1 MNFIERLMTMVGI
14 VNDSEYDSKLIA
26 LREALESGRR
36 YKRIEKYDLAMDSF
50 KKAYTLSDVMD
61 NQSVNTVIL
70 LHQADILTK
79 QSKWDEAESL
89 LTSLREKVAMDE
101 RQVAHVLSS
110 LGTLEQEQGN
120 WEQARTYYEEART
133 LAQTS
138 GSKGAEGRA
147 AGHLADTYMRDGNAS
162 YSVHLLRDAVL
173 KLDATG
179 DIELNNYFVGRLG
192 EALIATGQE
201 HEGRQLLG
209 RALRIAEHMKNYRYE
224 RLWRMSLAQQAMATN
239 NYKQAKRQFSLA
251 LAHFDEE
258 STTTDYIVLLCHIS
272 KACIRLGEYEDA
284 LGYARKAVEI
294 SNDKDENS
302 QHAIQAQGTLGVALR
317 TLNQYEEA
325 LPHLQVAIDNFENEW
340 QITDADYSL
349 VDLLRNLATVQT
361 ETNNVESALKTYER
375 AIELAEK
382 DDNKVALAGTYR
394 DVGIVHAHAGNYA
407 KATQI
412 WSIALRLFEEV
423 NDHAMVAHLH
433 SDIANIRRQNGELKW
448 AMKDYEQALT
458 VLNAID
464 DIETRGVVLANA
476 ATAYVDQGD
485 IQTAESFFHEA
496 IKIAEQLNDRHAI
509 ATRRGNYGWF
519 LMTTGRPEKALET
532 ITFSRTQ
539 CKELNMP
546 LHYAVQTDNIGL
558 IHAEKGQ
565 YEKAVEFHQEAIEHL
580 ETINDAL
587 WIATSRGNLAH
598 SLVSLEQLD
607 EAEALF
613 QQALDFAKDQAHKE
627 VMINALRGLARIA
640 MKRDDY
646 EEAAKNIIPALEH
659 ARKMGLR
666 RPLADSLMI
675 ASEYHMATNQHDN
688 AQSNWEEACKIYQI
702 LGHASAKS
710 TPLWLTNE

>member
-14 VNDSEYDSKLIA
+14 VNDPEYDSKLIE
-26 LREALESGRR
+26 LRDALENGRR
-36 YKRIEKYDLAMDSF
+36 YKRVEKYDLAMDAF
-50 KKAYTLSDVMD
+50 EKAYALSDVMD

-79 QSKWDEAESL
+79 QAKWDKAESL
-89 LTSLREKVAMDE
+89 LTTLREKVAMDE

-120 WEQARTYYEEART
+120 WEQARAYYEEARS

-138 GSKGAEGRA
+138 GSTGAEGRA

-162 YSVHLLRDAVL
+162 YSVHLLQDAVL
-173 KLDATG
+173 KLDSTG

-224 RLWRMSLAQQAMATN
+224 RLWRMSLAQQSMAMN

-251 LAHFDEE
+251 LAHFDEA
-258 STTTDYIVLLCHIS
+258 SATDDYIRLLCHLS
-272 KACIRLGEYEDA
+272 KACIRLGEYDDA
-284 LGYARKAVEI
+284 LGHAHKALDI
-294 SNDKDENS
+294 SNNTDKNS
-302 QHAIQAQGTLGVALR
+302 QQALQAQGTVGVALR
-317 TLNQYEEA
+317 TLGQFEEA
-325 LPHLQVAIDNFENEW
+325 LPHLQTAIDHFDNDW
-340 QITDADYSL
+340 QITEADYNL

-382 DDNKVALAGTYR
+382 ADNKVAMAGTYR
-394 DVGIVHAHAGNYA
+394 DVGIVHAQAGSYN

-412 WSIALRLFEEV
+412 WTIALRLFEEV
-423 NDHAMVAHLH
+423 SDHAMVAHLH
-433 SDIANIRRQNGELKW
+433 SDIANVRRQSGELKW

-458 VLNAID
+458 VLNSIE
-464 DIETRGVVLANA
+464 DIETRGIVLANA

-496 IKIAEQLNDRHAI
+496 IKIAEQLNDRFAI

-532 ITFSRTQ
+532 ITLSRNQ
-539 CKELNMP
+539 CKELEMP

-565 YEKAVEFHQEAIEHL
+565 YEKAVEYHREAIEHL
-580 ETINDAL
+580 ETLNDDT
-587 WIATSRGNLAH
+587 WIATSRTNLAH
-598 SLVSLEQLD
+598 SLVSLGQIE
-607 EAEALF
+607 EAETLFKRAL
-613 QQALDFAKDQAHKE
+613 AFAKDQANKE
-627 VMINALRGLARIA
+627 IMINALRGLARIA
-640 MKRDDY
+640 IKRDDH
-646 EEAAKNIIPALEH
+646 EQAIQNITPALEY

-675 ASEYHMATNQHDN
+675 ASEYHMAINQSDN
-688 AQSNWEEACKIYQI
+688 AQSNWEEARKIYEI
-702 LGHASAKS
+702 LGHPSAKS